1 MTVSLRT
8 LYAHKGALLWA
19 VAVLQTPTWLKR
31 PAFRSGLPQLPQL
44 RWCYCLCRSCR
55 CTQQSASGHTDTSLV
70 SQLGGFLRSR
80 RAFGPP
86 RPSQPLP
93 HNLPSPLPTLEK
105 PGELEKKQNCGL
117 YSPEGPGSLWVSWWL
132 HLSPSLPQPQTLFFL
147 GSICP
152 AAAMRLSLPVHSPG

>member
-70 SQLGGFLRSR
+70 SQLGGFLRSW
-80 RAFGPP
+80 RAFGQP

-105 PGELEKKQNCGL
+105 PGELEKNKTVV
-117 YSPEGPGSLWVSWWL
+117 Y
-132 HLSPSLPQPQTLFFL
+132 TLLRDQGHSGFL
-147 GSICP
+147 GGCTCP
-152 AAAMRLSLPVHSPG
+152 LLCPNHKLFSSLAPSAQLQP